1 MEQKLKNRV
10 RPAKKR
16 RIWLVPAAAATIIAI
31 LAAVFLLRNETDVST
46 TKGGELFSE
55 VLDIADDKN
64 EDQPE
69 QQAFLFEEDQDD
81 GGFQQEEVTPT
92 PKMQENQQA
101 LKKERQK
108 DLATDESEGIFAVI
122 ATEEPESVIEEAIPE
137 QELGT
142 QSLTSTDKI
151 EEDLAE
157 EMLEMDADSYS
168 MEDSPAESAAGAS
181 MMAKKSSPVPARANQ
196 MTNAAESQKSQ
207 PQMGFDAF
215 KKYIKDNIKRTKA
228 ADENNIRGSVRLSF
242 DVNNEGKPTEIEV
255 ISGLGYGLDEEAIR
269 LLESTLWTQGQ
280 NNELAIDFE

>member
-1 MEQKLKNRV
+1 MTEVFNKKKSLQRLKCR
-10 RPAKKR
+10 
-16 RIWLVPAAAATIIAI
+16 
-31 LAAVFLLRNETDVST
+31 
-46 TKGGELFSE
+46 
-55 VLDIADDKN
+55 
-64 EDQPE
+64 
-69 QQAFLFEEDQDD
+69 
-81 GGFQQEEVTPT
+81 
-92 PKMQENQQA
+92 NQQA

-108 DLATDESEGIFAVI
+108 DLATDESEDIFVVI

-142 QSLTSTDKI
+142 QSLTSTYKI

-215 KKYIKDNIKRTKA
+215 KKYSKDNIKRTKA

-280 NNELAIDFE
+280 NNELAIDFEEMLLEFP